1 MSAPL
6 TESAVHRVLTED
18 VLTLKEAR
26 TELFRATG
34 RRPDKSTMARWIHKG
49 VGGVRLDAA
58 RIGNQL
64 ITSRQA
70 ITRFIKAR
78 TAQSIGTG

>member
-1 MSAPL
+1 MSKPL
-6 TESAVHRVLTED
+6 TESAVYRVLTED

-49 VGGVRLDAA
+49 VDGVRLDAA

-70 ITRFIKAR
+70 LTRFIEAR
-78 TAQSIGTG
+78 TAQSVGT